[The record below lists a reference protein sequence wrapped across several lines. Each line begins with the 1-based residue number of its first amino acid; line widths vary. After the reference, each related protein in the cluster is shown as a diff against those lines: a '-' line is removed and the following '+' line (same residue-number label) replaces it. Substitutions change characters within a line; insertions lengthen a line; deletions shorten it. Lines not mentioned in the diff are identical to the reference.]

1 MKYSAL
7 IPVKALD
14 LAKSRLAPHLSR
26 LQRVAL
32 VLNMLQHVLH
42 ILNASNVF
50 SNIYV
55 VSADPRVLDLA
66 RHQGAQPLLE
76 TQQGHNPA
84 LQEAA
89 QAILTRVALQQPA
102 YAPLAASRT
111 SASLVRA
118 DTNDHLEY
126 RPPQEGLLT
135 ISADLPLLEQ
145 EDICALI
152 RAAET
157 HPIVLASS
165 SDGTG
170 TNALLTRPPL
180 AIPYLFGLNSLP
192 AYIQAAQANRLSHAL
207 VQTAHLALDIDTLA
221 DLAQLERSD
230 NNWLSATRFAI

>member
-26 LQRVAL
+26 QQRMTL
-32 VLNMLQHVLH
+32 VLTMLQHVLQT
-42 ILNASNVF
+42 LNASEAF
-50 SNIYV
+50 ERMYV
-55 VSADPRVLDLA
+55 VSTDSRVLELA
-66 RHQGAQPLLE
+66 RQWGAHPLLE

-89 QAILTRVALQQPA
+89 QTILARSGSQQHA
-102 YAPLAASRT
+102 YAPLLACRT
-111 SASLVRA
+111 AGALARAQVHSL
-118 DTNDHLEY
+118 EIQ
-126 RPPQEGLLT
+126 PQQQGLLT
-135 ISADLPLLEQ
+135 ISADLPLLAQ
-145 EDICALI
+145 EDVFALI
-152 RAAET
+152 QAAQE

-180 AIPYLFGLNSLP
+180 ALPYLFGPNSLP
-192 AYIQAAQANRLSHAL
+192 AYVQAAQMHKFSYTV

-221 DLAQLERSD
+221 DLAQLERSASD
-230 NNWLSATRFAI
+230 WFSMARFAI

>member
-7 IPVKALD
+7 IPVKDLD
-14 LAKSRLAPHLSR
+14 LAKSRLAPHLSQQ
-26 LQRVAL
+26 QRVAL
-32 VLNMLQHVLH
+32 VLNMLQHVVH
-42 ILNASNVF
+42 TLNASIVF
-50 SNIYV
+50 SRIYV

-89 QAILTRVALQQPA
+89 QTILARAARQQYV
-102 YAPLAASRT
+102 YAPLTASRPST
-111 SASLVRA
+111 SLARA
-118 DTNDHLEY
+118 DADNHPEY
-126 RPPQEGLLT
+126 LPTQEGLLT
-135 ISADLPLLEQ
+135 ISADLPLLAQ

-180 AIPYLFGLNSLP
+180 ALPYLFGPNSLP
-192 AYIQAAQANRLSHAL
+192 AYIQAAQVNRLSYAL

-221 DLAQLERSD
+221 DLAQLERFDS
-230 NNWLSATRFAI
+230 NWLSATRFAS